1 MIFMDIITWDPK
13 DNEEVI
19 KKYVEWEWPEGV
31 TVINEWTDLSACR
44 YVAVVDVED
53 SKSFAA
59 AAAPWKGLCQ
69 IETFPV
75 METGKFMQMMSEY
88 V

>member
-13 DNEEVI
+13 DNEKVI
-19 KKYVEWEWPEGV
+19 KNYVEWEWPEGV
-31 TVINEWTDLSACR
+31 KVINEWTDLSACR

-59 AAAPWKGLCQ
+59 AAVPWKGLCQ

-88 V
+88 M